1 MCSSFPSPSRIKL
14 NELEKSKPVIL
25 TGDLNCAHEEIDI
38 YNPAGNKRSA
48 GLTDEERKS
57 FATNFLSRGFVD
69 TFRRQHPGVIGYTY
83 WGYRHGGRKFNRVS
97 LPSTL
102 LLLHCCSSQ
111 QCSPSRDLCSSL
123 AFFPTV
129 FSLAGTSFGSP
140 FWFPP
145 FVFFIGFCEHFFR
158 HRDEV
163 LPREE
168 ASSARVLGDENGVS
182 GRRWSSTSSCGRKV
196 KGSSAGASGRTFL
209 VSSAGARGRTP
220 SSADSIFVLLHSRKN
235 TFFRRV
241 HFLLAE
247 EVVKLLL

>member
-1 MCSSFPSPSRIKL
+1 M
-14 NELEKSKPVIL
+14 LEV
-25 TGDLNCAHEEIDI
+25 E
-38 YNPAGNKRSA
+38 
-48 GLTDEERKS
+48 
-57 FATNFLSRGFVD
+57 
-69 TFRRQHPGVIGYTY
+69 
-83 WGYRHGGRKFNRVS
+83 
-97 LPSTL
+97 
-102 LLLHCCSSQ
+102 
-111 QCSPSRDLCSSL
+111 
-123 AFFPTV
+123 
-129 FSLAGTSFGSP
+129 
-140 FWFPP
+140 
-145 FVFFIGFCEHFFR
+145 
-158 HRDEV
+158 DEV

-182 GRRWSSTSSCGRKV
+182 GRRCSSASSCGRKV